1 MRLESL
7 KWGCSYLAP
16 CEFPPPN
23 NGRIIS
29 FYIKQPGLTTY
40 IQHTSSS
47 RLSSFSGSSLS
58 HYSKMESD
66 DSLPDVSEESN
77 YTQPKSGRKRPSPTS
92 KETQKAI
99 TATVGKEFLT
109 EEQKREK
116 SKKTSGTTCSKI
128 FEIISFLH
136 ALSFLK

>member
-1 MRLESL
+1 
-7 KWGCSYLAP
+7 
-16 CEFPPPN
+16 
-23 NGRIIS
+23 
-29 FYIKQPGLTTY
+29 
-40 IQHTSSS
+40 
-47 RLSSFSGSSLS
+47 
-58 HYSKMESD
+58 MESD

-77 YTQPKSGRKRPSPTS
+77 YTQPQSGRKRPSPTS

-128 FEIISFLH
+128 F
-136 ALSFLK
+136 